1 MSSLLT
7 LAKDLEQKSLAQQ
20 QHTGDM
26 LKAAFSEHELSVR
39 AELSESERK
48 INAAISAHELK
59 LTSAIDRTTRGMLKT
74 VVRTWLVIVLTS
86 LLLIGSSW
94 GILRWQSQ
102 KILDNASAI
111 SEQSDTLTKL
121 NARTWGVRF
130 QEDNSGRFLVLPAG
144 TTTDTQQT
152 WHVGERQALKLIQE

>member
-7 LAKDLEQKSLAQQ
+7 LGQDLEQKSKEQRERTAA
-20 QHTGDM
+20 M
-26 LKAAFSEHELSVR
+26 LKAAFSEHEQSVR

-59 LTSAIDRTTRGMLKT
+59 LTSAIDRTTTGMLKT
-74 VVRTWLVIVLTS
+74 VVRTWLVVVLTS
-86 LLLIGSSW
+86 VLLIGTSW

-102 KILDNASAI
+102 KILDNASTI

-130 QEDNSGRFLVLPAG
+130 QEDNNGRFLVLPAG